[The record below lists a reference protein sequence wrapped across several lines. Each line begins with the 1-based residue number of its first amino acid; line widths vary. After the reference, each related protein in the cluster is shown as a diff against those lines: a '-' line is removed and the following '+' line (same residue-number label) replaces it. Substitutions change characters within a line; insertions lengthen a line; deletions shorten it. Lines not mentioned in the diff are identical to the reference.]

1 MAESIRS
8 VNQAGRL
15 HDWRSGERPIAAPR
29 ELSRRRAALS
39 SADRSHLRMSV
50 GARQVGKARAPSAS
64 REPDDCAFQRWNLL
78 EQSTLLSCCRREDPL
93 HERSEKACLARA
105 SERPRGGAAAD
116 RREVTYRHWGR
127 RANAVFRKVD
137 PKADRLIED
146 IDPAY
151 QGRHADHRYIE
162 RIQKVW

>member
-1 MAESIRS
+1 
-8 VNQAGRL
+8 
-15 HDWRSGERPIAAPR
+15 
-29 ELSRRRAALS
+29 
-39 SADRSHLRMSV
+39 
-50 GARQVGKARAPSAS
+50 
-64 REPDDCAFQRWNLL
+64 
-78 EQSTLLSCCRREDPL
+78 
-93 HERSEKACLARA
+93 
-105 SERPRGGAAAD
+105 
-116 RREVTYRHWGR
+116 VTYRHWGR